1 MKKLLFIIFLMVF
14 SFATIANAKKPKE
27 KVSWPKAVLTLK
39 DGTVLNGYL
48 QNDIHFMKKYIY
60 FSETQNGKDVK
71 YKIVD
76 IKSLEV
82 DNALQD
88 GKKRTFILIDED
100 PTFQYLATV
109 IYKGKH
115 VTGYMKPFAFESSTH
130 SRSFTGIW
138 TNNTVYL
145 GCRGYHYMVDS
156 GKHVYYWMLFEDK
169 KINSKREKYSQKK
182 LLKKIKDKFKDYPA
196 VAEEVEKRGLTAEQI
211 HEDPTILLE
220 ILDKSLQ

>member
-1 MKKLLFIIFLMVF
+1 M
-14 SFATIANAKKPKE
+14 
-27 KVSWPKAVLTLK
+27 
-39 DGTVLNGYL
+39 
-48 QNDIHFMKKYIY
+48 
-60 FSETQNGKDVK
+60 
-71 YKIVD
+71 
-76 IKSLEV
+76 

-88 GKKRTFILIDED
+88 GKKRTFVLNEDD
-100 PTFQYLATV
+100 PTFPFMATE

-115 VTGYMKPFAFESSTH
+115 VTGYMQPFAFESSTH

-145 GCRGYHYMVDS
+145 GCRSYDYKVDG
-156 GKHVYYWMLFEDK
+156 GKLVYYWMLFEDK